1 MMPARDGASVFW
13 PPAQPSTGI
22 VEESCLRLRSI
33 DLKSMLPANASVR
46 AVLLLS
52 LVMLL
57 ATVASA
63 TALLLDLRRQELKH
77 AQGEIV
83 SLSQILSDQTT
94 RTFDGVALTMRG
106 ARDRLSDDIG
116 RQFTLDSLP
125 VRLLLQARISGL
137 PQVKS
142 MFILDRQGV
151 AVNSSRAD
159 FIPRLPLAKR
169 DYFRYFANGG
179 SDELFISNS
188 EKARIDGHWTFYVSM
203 RLLDSNGRFRGVL
216 VTAISQ
222 DYFAALYD
230 SIGLDFVSRI
240 MLLNGEGA
248 LMAGNPHN
256 EALLGKTVGNPAT
269 LAALRRQN
277 GDSALVNREGS
288 AEEAR
293 FVAYRQVAKYPLI
306 ISTAV
311 GEEEALTPWRHV
323 MRPIV
328 AAAALIALLVLS
340 TALLVVRNL
349 LRKSTLEAALRE
361 SDQQLRHMVQ
371 SASDAILTVDA
382 DKRIVLFNGAAEKM
396 FGIPAAEAIG
406 KKIGELLADR
416 LPVGQC
422 LNLVRH
428 INEGLRAASGRALLE
443 LIELQRGGHPM
454 PVELSL
460 STTTFSGELL
470 LTAVFRDL
478 AERQRAERQLLESN
492 RQLQELSASLQ
503 NVREEERARIA
514 RELHDEL
521 GQALTGMRMEVSWLG
536 GRLLP
541 EQQVLID
548 KVAAIKGQIDQT
560 IAAVR
565 RISSELRPLVLD
577 DLGFAAAAG
586 WYVNQFAARTG
597 LAIDLDLPADDPEQ
611 GGAVATALF
620 RVLQESLTNV
630 ARHARASQV
639 AVRLSRRDEQWQLSI
654 ADNGV
659 GLAADANQ
667 HGGFGLVG
675 MRERVQ
681 MLGGRLAV
689 GATPAGGTTIEA
701 VIPCEKI
708 KEEL

>member
-1 MMPARDGASVFW
+1 M
-13 PPAQPSTGI
+13 
-22 VEESCLRLRSI
+22 RLRSI

-46 AVLLLS
+46 AVFLLS

-63 TALLLDLRRQELKH
+63 MALLLDLRRQELKH

-106 ARDRLSDDIG
+106 TRDRLSDDIG
-116 RQFTLDSLP
+116 RNFSLDSLP
-125 VRLLLQARISGL
+125 VRLLLQARIAGL

-142 MFILDRQGV
+142 MFILDQNGI
-151 AVNSSRAD
+151 ATNSSRAD
-159 FIPRLPLAKR
+159 FVPRLPLANR

-188 EKARIDGHWTFYVSM
+188 EKARIDDHWTFYVSM
-203 RLLDSNGRFRGVL
+203 RLLDSSGRFRGVL

-222 DYFAALYD
+222 DYFSELYD

-240 MLLNGEGA
+240 MLLNHEGA

-256 EALLGKTVGNPAT
+256 EAVLGKMVGNPAT
-269 LAALRRQN
+269 LAALRQHST
-277 GDSALVNREGS
+277 GGALVDREGS
-288 AEEAR
+288 ADEER
-293 FVAYRQVAKYPLI
+293 FVAYRPVAKYPLI

-311 GEEEALTPWRHV
+311 RVEEALTPWRHV

-328 AAAALIALLVLS
+328 AAAILIALLVLTTS
-340 TALLVVRNL
+340 LLVMRNL
-349 LRKSTLEAALRE
+349 LRQSRLEAALRE

-382 DKRIVLFNGAAEKM
+382 EKRIVLCNGAAEEM
-396 FGIPAAEAIG
+396 FGITAAEAIG
-406 KKIGELLADR
+406 KEIGELLLDR
-416 LPVGQC
+416 QPVAQR

-428 INEGLRAASGRALLE
+428 INEGLRAPSGRAVLE
-443 LIELQRGGHPM
+443 LIELQRDERPV

-460 STTTFSGELL
+460 TTTTFSGELL

-478 AERQRAERQLLESN
+478 AERQRAELQLLESN

-521 GQALTGMRMEVSWLG
+521 GQSLTGMRMEVSWLG
-536 GRLLP
+536 SRLQP

-560 IAAVR
+560 IASVR

-597 LAIDLDLPADDPEQ
+597 LTINLDLPADDPEQ

-630 ARHARASQV
+630 ARHAQASEV
-639 AVRLSRRDEQWQLSI
+639 TVRLGRQNGQWQLTI
-654 ADNGV
+654 ADNGI
-659 GLAADANQ
+659 GLAAEASQ
-667 HGGFGLVG
+667 RGGFGLVG

-681 MLGGRLAV
+681 ILGGHLTVHSA
-689 GATPAGGTTIEA
+689 AAEGTMIEV